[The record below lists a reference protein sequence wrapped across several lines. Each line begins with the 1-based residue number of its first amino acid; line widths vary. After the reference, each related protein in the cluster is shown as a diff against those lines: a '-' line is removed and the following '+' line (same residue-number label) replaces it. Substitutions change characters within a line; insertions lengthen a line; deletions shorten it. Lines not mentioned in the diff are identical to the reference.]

1 VDTDKLKLF
10 TALANIKHFNRTA
23 EHCHV
28 SPSKLSR
35 VIQSLEQELGTRL
48 FDRNNRTVLLTPHGE
63 LLLKNARE
71 ILQQW
76 ETLQDRLQS
85 ESSELQGSIS
95 LYCSVT
101 ASYSFLYDILTK
113 FREQHP
119 QVALKIHTG
128 DPADAVQRV
137 INGEE
142 DIAIAAKSEKMP
154 AELSFKR
161 FAESPLVFIQAATPN
176 LQDWQSTPNNEDNWQ
191 NAPLI
196 VSERGVARDRIN
208 QWFKDKT
215 LKPNIYAQVA
225 GNEAIVSMVSL
236 GFGLGLVPK
245 IVIDNSPLRHKV
257 EALPKQP
264 FQAHLEVGVCVQ
276 SKRLKSP
283 LVRAFWGLIK

>member
-1 VDTDKLKLF
+1 
-10 TALANIKHFNRTA
+10 
-23 EHCHV
+23 V